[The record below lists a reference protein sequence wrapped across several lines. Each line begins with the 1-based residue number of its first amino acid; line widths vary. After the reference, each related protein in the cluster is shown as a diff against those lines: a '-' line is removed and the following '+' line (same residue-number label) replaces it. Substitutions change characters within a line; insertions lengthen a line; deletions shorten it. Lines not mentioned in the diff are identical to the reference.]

1 MSGLFLTVAARAM
14 SRYSKGASLMDES
27 ASVVYQSGQTVPLT
41 GHYELAGAEPKPAG
55 SSGEKT
61 VRELKA
67 DDLFPD
73 YEGRAGTWH
82 LVDSKMHSSASST
95 G

>member
-1 MSGLFLTVAARAM
+1 
-14 SRYSKGASLMDES
+14 MDDS
-27 ASVVYQSGQTVPLT
+27 ASVVYQSGQIVPLT
-41 GHYELAGAEPKPAG
+41 GQYELAGAEPKPDGA
-55 SSGEKT
+55 SGEKI

-73 YEGRAGTWH
+73 YEGRAGAWH
-82 LVDSKMHSSASST
+82 PVGAKRQTSASST